1 MMVVTDS
8 MSAAVAR
15 RAETRPSIHGEQYPL
30 TWPSGPASSSP
41 IENPGLPNFT
51 IVRLTD
57 RAIQEARE
65 RVRASIRNAGFEFPT
80 RRLTVNLAPAE
91 VPKEGTGFDLA
102 IAMAI
107 LCLNNRGLRLDGH
120 AFIGELALDGSV
132 RPVTGVLPMARCL
145 RAAGV
150 RRLAVAEENAAEAA
164 LVDSL
169 DVVGVSSL
177 QRCVGHLDGSAPLT
191 RAKPGVPPPNGETAD
206 IGDVR
211 GQEQAKRALEVAA
224 AGGHNL
230 LMLGP
235 PGSGKT
241 MLARAFCSLLPDLD
255 NDESL
260 EVAAL
265 YSLRGALR
273 ERPPTATRPPF
284 RSPHHSVS
292 RAGLIGGGSGLARPG
307 EISLAHRGVL
317 FLDEICEFPR
327 SHLEALRQPLEE
339 REVSV
344 VRARGAVLFPAD
356 FVLVAAANPCP
367 CGHLGDET
375 GCRCTARALG
385 DYSARLSGPIR
396 DRIDLVVDVPRQ
408 RFVELFDGPA
418 GESSA
423 VVRERVRMSRVV
435 QWERN
440 PAPPRR
446 RLRNAA
452 LDGQVLQ
459 ETARPTTAATQ
470 LLALAGERMR
480 LSARGFF
487 WVLRV
492 ARTIADLRGA
502 ADVGEA
508 DVGEA
513 LRFRGEPPPS

>member
-1 MMVVTDS
+1 MVC
-8 MSAAVAR
+8 MLAR
-15 RAETRPSIHGEQYPL
+15 ATACSVHGLAGVPVMVE
-30 TWPSGPASSSP
+30 AD
-41 IENPGLPNFT
+41 IANGLPNFT
-51 IVRLTD
+51 IVGLTD

-65 RVRASIRNAGFEFPT
+65 RVRASIRNAGFEFPQ

-107 LCLNNRGLRLDGH
+107 LRLGNLTLRLDGVG
-120 AFIGELALDGSV
+120 FIGELALDGSV

-164 LVDSL
+164 LVEAL
-169 DVVGVSSL
+169 EVVGVSSL
-177 QRCVGHLDGSAPLT
+177 QRCVGHLDGSAPLPAAT
-191 RAKPGVPPPNGETAD
+191 PGPPSHVEDSIDMAE
-206 IGDVR
+206 VR
-211 GQEQAKRALEVAA
+211 GQEQGKRALEIAA

-230 LMLGP
+230 LMVGP

-241 MLARAFCSLLPDLD
+241 MLAQAFCSLLPDLD

-273 ERPPTATRPPF
+273 ERPPTVTRPPF
-284 RSPHHSVS
+284 RAPHHSVS

-307 EISLAHRGVL
+307 EISLAHHGVL
-317 FLDEICEFPR
+317 FLDEVCEFSR
-327 SHLEALRQPLEE
+327 SHLEALRQPLED
-339 REVSV
+339 RRVTV
-344 VRARGAVLFPAD
+344 VRSRGAVIFPAD

-375 GCRCTARALG
+375 GCSCTPRALG
-385 DYSARLSGPIR
+385 DYSSRLSGPIR
-396 DRIDLVVDVPRQ
+396 DRIDLVIDVPRQ
-408 RFVELFDGPA
+408 RFGELFDGTA

-423 VVRERVRMSRVV
+423 TVRERVEVARSHQSR
-435 QWERN
+435 RN

-446 RLRNAA
+446 CSRNAA
-452 LDGQVLQ
+452 LDGRVLQ
-459 ETARPTTAATQ
+459 DLADADVGASR
-470 LLALAGERMR
+470 LLALAGERMQ

-487 WVLRV
+487 RVLRV

-502 ADVGEA
+502 AAVGET
-508 DVGEA
+508 DVAEA
-513 LRFRGEPPPS
+513 LRYRGEVQPP

>member
-1 MMVVTDS
+1 MLARATACSVHGLAGVPVMVEAD
-8 MSAAVAR
+8 VA
-15 RAETRPSIHGEQYPL
+15 
-30 TWPSGPASSSP
+30 
-41 IENPGLPNFT
+41 NGLPCFT
-51 IVRLTD
+51 IVGLTD

-65 RVRASIRNAGFEFPT
+65 RVKAAIRNSGFEYPQ

-107 LCLNNRGLRLDGH
+107 LCLDNRALRLDGQ

-169 DVVGVSSL
+169 EVVGVSSL
-177 QRCVGHLDGSAPLT
+177 PRCVGHLDGSAPLPL
-191 RAKPGVPPPNGETAD
+191 ASPGEPPPAEETTD
-206 IGDVR
+206 LREVR
-211 GQEQAKRALEVAA
+211 GQEQAKRALEIAA

-230 LMLGP
+230 LMVGP

-241 MLARAFCSLLPDLD
+241 MLAQAFCSLLPDLD
-255 NDESL
+255 SHQSL
-260 EVAAL
+260 DVAAL

-284 RSPHHSVS
+284 RAPHHSVS

-307 EISLAHRGVL
+307 EISLAHHGVL
-317 FLDEICEFPR
+317 FLDEVCEFAR

-339 REVSV
+339 RTVSV
-344 VRARGAVLFPAD
+344 VRSRGAVQFPAD
-356 FVLVAAANPCP
+356 FMLVAAANPCP

-375 GCRCTARALG
+375 GCTCTPRALAE
-385 DYSARLSGPIR
+385 YSSRLSGPIR
-396 DRIDLVVDVPRQ
+396 DRIDLVIDVPRQ
-408 RFVELFDGPA
+408 RFGDLFDGQS
-418 GESSA
+418 GESSPT
-423 VVRERVRMSRVV
+423 VRERVRTARAR
-435 QWERN
+435 QRRRN
-440 PAPPRR
+440 PAAMRGA
-446 RLRNAA
+446 RNAA
-452 LDGQVLQ
+452 LDGAVL
-459 ETARPTTAATQ
+459 RDAADATPSATR
-470 LLALAGERMR
+470 LLALAGERLQ

-487 WVLRV
+487 RVLRV

-502 ADVGEA
+502 AEVGES

-513 LRFRGEPPPS
+513 LRFRGEAPPR

>member
-1 MMVVTDS
+1 VLARATACSVHGLAGVPVVVEADIT
-8 MSAAVAR
+8 
-15 RAETRPSIHGEQYPL
+15 
-30 TWPSGPASSSP
+30 
-41 IENPGLPNFT
+41 NGLPTFT
-51 IVRLTD
+51 VVGLTD

-65 RVRASIRNAGFEFPT
+65 RVRASIRNAGFEFPM

-107 LCLNNRGLRLDGH
+107 LCLGRPLRLDGY

-145 RAAGV
+145 RAGGV

-164 LVDSL
+164 LVESL
-169 DVVGVSSL
+169 EVVGVSSL
-177 QRCVGHLDGSAPLT
+177 QRCVAHLDGTDPLPWAT
-191 RAKPGVPPPNGETAD
+191 PGVDQAVEEVAD
-206 IGDVR
+206 LAEVR
-211 GQEQAKRALEVAA
+211 GQEQAKRALEIAA

-230 LMLGP
+230 LMVGP

-255 NDESL
+255 GEESL

-284 RSPHHSVS
+284 RAPHHSVS

-317 FLDEICEFPR
+317 FLDEVCEFSR
-327 SHLEALRQPLEE
+327 THLEALRQPLEE
-339 REVSV
+339 RQVSV
-344 VRARGAVLFPAD
+344 VRSRGAVMFPAD

-375 GCRCTARALG
+375 GCSCSLRALS
-385 DYSARLSGPIR
+385 DYSSRLSGPIR

-408 RFVELFDGPA
+408 RFGDLFDRLG

-423 VVRERVRMSRVV
+423 VVRERVGTARAV
-435 QWERN
+435 QWQRN
-440 PAPPRR
+440 RGPSHRHP
-446 RLRNAA
+446 RNAA
-452 LDGQVLQ
+452 LDGRELQ
-459 ETARPTTAATQ
+459 DTAGATVAATR
-470 LLALAGERMR
+470 LLGLAGERLR

-487 WVLRV
+487 RVLRI

-502 ADVGEA
+502 PEVGEA
-508 DVGEA
+508 DVAEA
-513 LRFRGEPPPS
+513 LRFRGGALPP